1 PRTSD
6 PGLLRRSGPPR
17 TILDRAAGSDGIAA
31 PSQGRLSR
39 LRGRPG
45 RLTATGRAKAGPCR
59 GGARLGRAGDG
70 PGLGRAAAGEG
81 LAVRRRGKA
90 GPCCGGARL
99 GRAAAGQ
106 GWAVLRRGKAWPC
119 CGGQSWAVLG
129 AKMDWGTTGR
139 RYGADRGPSG
149 HFSLAG
155 RRPPQGAP
163 APRRA
168 RAPGP
173 AQAPRPGPGSAGQM
187 SGLPC
192 CRASLR
198 SRKNPRVMAIRTPR
212 TVTGHIRTYPVSNQ
226 VMMFSFPEMTKWELS
241 WRAATAGSARDG
253 GGGFLGLL
261 FEVPGDLPDP

>member
-1 PRTSD
+1 RRPLRRPGDGLQRPCLLGRVPRTSD

-31 PSQGRLSR
+31 PPQGRLSR

-45 RLTATGRAKAGPCR
+45 RLTATGRAKAGPC
-59 GGARLGRAGDG
+59 
-70 PGLGRAAAGEG
+70 
-81 LAVRRRGKA
+81 
-90 GPCCGGARL
+90 CGGARL
-99 GRAAAGQ
+99 GRVGDENGLRNDGAALWRAPRL
-106 GWAVLRRGKAWPC
+106 LRPFFP
-119 CGGQSWAVLG
+119 
-129 AKMDWGTTGR
+129 R
-139 RYGADRGPSG
+139 RPEAP
-149 HFSLAG
+149 AG
-155 RRPPQGAP
+155 RPS
-163 APRRA
+163 PRRA

-173 AQAPRPGPGSAGQM
+173 AQAPRPGPGPAGQM

-198 SRKNPRVMAIRTPR
+198 SRKNPRVIAIRTPR

-261 FEVPGDLPDP
+261 IEVPGDLPDP